1 MHILQI
7 VSGRGVNGAIIHCLE
22 LTKGLLR
29 RGHRVTLACRPN
41 SWIAEQLQDERAEIV
56 VSKLDRFPPRD
67 LRDIA
72 RLCRERQVDL
82 VHTHQSRAHFFGVL
96 LRRLFGGPPTVAT
109 AHRSLFQPHWPW
121 NDLVIATSAQT
132 AQYHQR
138 WNLVPRHKT
147 AIVRNFIQTE
157 KFRGTPE
164 SAGAGVRRE
173 LGLAPED
180 RVIGVVGTVEQRKG
194 LLHLVEALPQVVKSA
209 PHVKVLAAGFQ
220 HPAYTA
226 RVLARAAALG
236 VRERLLLPGTRS
248 DVPAL
253 LRAIDLLA
261 MPSLD
266 ESLPLALLE
275 AMSIGLPIVA
285 TSVGG
290 IPECLRDGVDGRLVP
305 AANSRALSAALIELL
320 SNLDHARALGQSASE
335 RIDREFSPD
344 GQISQIEAC
353 FEKLLGHKRVA
364 A

>member
-29 RGHRVTLACRPN
+29 RGHQVTLACRPD
-41 SWIAEQLQDERAEIV
+41 SWIAEQLQGEPVEV
-56 VSKLDRFPPRD
+56 VISKLDRFPPRD
-67 LRDIA
+67 LREIA
-72 RLCRERQVDL
+72 QLCRERQVDL

-121 NDLVIATSAQT
+121 NDLVIATSGQT
-132 AQYHQR
+132 AQFHQR
-138 WNLVPRHKT
+138 WNLVPRRKM

-157 KFRGTPE
+157 KFRTTPE
-164 SAGAGVRRE
+164 SEGARVRRE

-180 RVIGVVGTVEQRKG
+180 RVIGVIGTVEPRKG
-194 LLHLVEALPQVVKSA
+194 LLHLVEALPRVVESR
-209 PHVKVLAAGFQ
+209 PGVKVLAAGFQ

-226 RVLARAAALG
+226 RVLARAEALG
-236 VRERLLLPGTRS
+236 VKERLLLPGTRS
-248 DVPAL
+248 DIPAL

-275 AMSIGLPIVA
+275 AMSIGLPVVA

-290 IPECLRDGVDGRLVP
+290 IPECIRDGVDGRLVP
-305 AANSRALSAALIELL
+305 AANPPALAAALGELL
-320 SNLDHARALGQSASE
+320 SNPDHARAFGQSASQ
-335 RIDREFSPD
+335 RIDREFSPAS
-344 GQISQIEAC
+344 QIAQIEAC
-353 FEKLLGHKRVA
+353 FEKLVSSKRA
-364 A
+364 AA